1 MRILIADDE
10 PSTRDTLAA
19 LLAEHYEVIMA
30 HDGTEAWSILER
42 DDTPTLA
49 IIDWVMPGIDGL
61 EICRKIRQMDGAGYI
76 YTIILSAKSNQDDLI
91 TGLEAGADDYLRK
104 PFDPEELRAR
114 LRAGERIL
122 KLQSELRVQ
131 ATRDHLTGAFNRG
144 AVLEILQREL
154 AHSARN
160 EESIAVIMADLDNFK
175 RVNDT
180 HGHPTG
186 DAVLRAAAAR
196 LGARLRN
203 YDALGRYGGE
213 EFLVVLPGCGRDS
226 AQEIAERMCAS
237 LAATPVRTSAGDIR
251 ITVSLGFALADST
264 SRTRMDELINAA
276 DEALYRAKREGRN
289 RVAGPLTDSSSPLPP
304 E

>member
-1 MRILIADDE
+1 
-10 PSTRDTLAA
+10 
-19 LLAEHYEVIMA
+19 MA
-30 HDGTEAWSILER
+30 RDGTEAWSILER

-76 YTIILSAKSNQDDLI
+76 YTIILSARSNQDDLI

-289 RVAGPLTDSSSPLPP
+289 RVAGPLTDSNSPLPP